1 MTVKK
6 IVLAI
11 ALCLSAA
18 IPSQSADNFPY
29 TQVPP
34 GGLKATQCP
43 MFVLFTFDDNCY
55 ADGLVWIRD
64 LLKDVKN
71 ADGSAARATFMLI
84 GSCGQDDPSVL
95 AAWKNLYQD
104 GHEIG
109 NHSWDHPEGAAFTV
123 EGWDTQITK
132 TNSYLISNLGIN
144 ANQIKGFRT
153 PYLEYSPNT
162 MQAVVSNG
170 FLFDCSIEFGYNGW
184 QPDVGDPD
192 YPPATTG
199 VWWNSMQSSRTFKK
213 LFWPYTLDHG
223 SPPGNSATGNPTVAG
238 LWEVPVYTWLRS
250 DTTAG
255 VVTGFDFNLWTTA
268 SRAVFAATLKMNFD
282 LRYAG
287 NRSPLLIS
295 AHTDYYSVGN
305 ADAETAFP
313 NAHYLDRRGAIED
326 ILAYVQQF
334 PETRIVT
341 VSNMIAWM
349 KNPTPVGVTPVRHT
363 TLQTVAPS
371 AFTIQSVSRDRVE
384 FSLPVDGV
392 YTFSIISLQ
401 GRTIERYTAFRS
413 AGTSAGFPIRKALP
427 AGAYM
432 FCLNNESGIVLQK
445 TVEIR

>member
-1 MTVKK
+1 MMMAVSSN
-6 IVLAI
+6 A
-11 ALCLSAA
+11 
-18 IPSQSADNFPY
+18 ADNFPY

-34 GGLKATQCP
+34 GGLKPAQCP
-43 MFVLFTFDDNCY
+43 MFVLFAFDDNCY

-84 GSCGQDDPSVL
+84 GSCGQDDPGVL
-95 AAWKNLYQD
+95 AAWNNLYQD

-109 NHSWDHPEGAAFTV
+109 NHSWDHPEGAGLSEQDWST
-123 EGWDTQITK
+123 EISK
-132 TNSYLISNLGIN
+132 TNDFLETNLGIS
-144 ANQIKGFRT
+144 ASQIRGFRT
-153 PYLEYSPNT
+153 PYLQYSPNT
-162 MQAVVSNG
+162 MQAVVANG
-170 FLFDCSIEFGYNGW
+170 LKYDCSIEFGYNGW

-213 LFWPYTLDHG
+213 LFWPYTLDKG
-223 SPPGNSATGNPTVAG
+223 SPPGNSAAGNPTIAG

-250 DTTAG
+250 DTMAG

-268 SRAVFAATLKMNFD
+268 SRATFAATLKMNFD

-305 ADAETAFP
+305 ADAEEAFP

-326 ILAYVQQF
+326 ILAYVRQF
-334 PETRIVT
+334 PETRIVPI
-341 VSNMIAWM
+341 SNMISWM
-349 KNPTPVGVTPVRHT
+349 KNPTPVGT
-363 TLQTVAPS
+363 TAVIQKVAGGAAHLTKYGILS
-371 AFTIQSVSRDRVE
+371 ITRDRAE
-384 FSLPVDGV
+384 FSLAKNGV
-392 YTFSIISLQ
+392 CSFSIMSLQ
-401 GRTIERYTAFRS
+401 GRVIERHTGYRDAS
-413 AGTSAGFPIRKALP
+413 TSASFPIRKALSS
-427 AGAYM
+427 GAYL